1 MEKVRVA
8 LVGVGGIS
16 QIVRIPALLKMEDV
30 ELVAL
35 CDIDEGRLAVVSEK
49 FGINKVHFDMQ
60 NLLKSEKL
68 DGIFICTPNNFH
80 YPMALLALE
89 YGIPVLVEK
98 PIALNYEQA
107 SRLADIS
114 GQSGVH
120 LVIGMNNRFR
130 DDAIILKDF
139 LEKNELGAP
148 FYIKSGWL
156 RRWGRQPHQYWM
168 NDPRISGGGVMM
180 DMGIQLIDL
189 ALWLT
194 GKPDVKSIRSF
205 MYNIFDEGDVEDSAL
220 AVIET
225 YDQAVITV
233 EVSWRMHLEK
243 DMNYT
248 HVFGKQGGA
257 FMNPLRLFKEMHGN
271 LVNVTPV
278 YTESNVDV
286 FKNSFELEI
295 RNFIEVIKG
304 KAEPVTPAQDG
315 AYIMRIMDKVYE
327 SARTG
332 RQIDLEK

>member
-16 QIVRIPALLKMEDV
+16 QVVRIPAIMKLEDV

-35 CDIDEGRLAVVSEK
+35 CDIDEAKLAVVAEK
-49 FGINKVHFDMQ
+49 FEIDNVYFDMQ
-60 NLLKSEKL
+60 NLLKKEKL
-68 DGIFICTPNNFH
+68 DGVFICTPNNFH

-89 YGIPVLVEK
+89 QRIPTLVEK
-98 PIALNYEQA
+98 PVALNYEQA
-107 SRLADIS
+107 SRLAEKAD
-114 GQSGVH
+114 QTGVD

-139 LEKNELGAP
+139 LEKNELGKP
-148 FYIKSGWL
+148 FYVKSGWL
-156 RRWGRQPHQYWM
+156 RRWGRQPHQLWM
-168 NDPRISGGGVMM
+168 NDRRISGGGVMM

-189 ALWLT
+189 SLWLM
-194 GKPDVKSIRSF
+194 GKPAVKSVRSF
-205 MYNIFDEGDVEDSAL
+205 IYNIFDNADVEDSGL

-225 YDQAVITV
+225 VEDAAITV

-248 HVFGKQGGA
+248 HVFGKEGGA

-286 FKNSFELEI
+286 FKSSFELEI

-304 KAEPVTPAQDG
+304 NTEPVTPAIDG
-315 AYIMRIMDKVYE
+315 QYIMRIIDAVYE

-332 RQIDLEK
+332 KQIDLE